1 MKSLTLVF
9 VVLIF
14 VVFTACNKTGDE
26 CPASEIVVNQI
37 GKTITVSHPDSIS
50 GICNA
55 VVFVVTQIDN
65 SKTSA
70 YITITPYDICC
81 DGYNQVIVNNNGN
94 VAVLKENQKID
105 DTSKWKDITRISLCD
120 LAGKGEYY
128 IGLRGVFYP
137 GGVDNYKYR
146 WLKIE
151 LSEEEDTLKIISS
164 GTNQTENCCIKTGQ
178 IE

>member
-1 MKSLTLVF
+1 MKSLTFLF

-14 VVFTACNKTGDE
+14 AVFTACNKTSDE
-26 CPASEIVVNQI
+26 CPAPEIVVSQI
-37 GKTITVSHPDSIS
+37 GKTVTVSHPDSIS
-50 GICNA
+50 GTCKA
-55 VVFVVTQIDN
+55 VVFVVKQIDN
-65 SKTSA
+65 LKTSA
-70 YITITPYDICC
+70 FIMETPYVISC

-105 DTSKWKDITRISLCD
+105 DTSEWKDITKISLCD
-120 LAGKGEYY
+120 LAGKGECY
-128 IGLRGVFYP
+128 IGLRDVFYP

-151 LSEEEDTLKIISS
+151 LSEKEDTLKIISS

-178 IE
+178 ME